1 MDRNIGS
8 APNRD
13 LQLPLLT
20 VDTVAGYVR
29 ELNLHLLMNAWKP
42 LKLQVVHQFSFQRN
56 RFDKQC
62 LRQTDSRFIKILGPS
77 AELSKQRLRIE
88 RETFSVWKD
97 ALGPSGRRY

>member
-29 ELNLHLLMNAWKP
+29 ELGLLPSDERLEATEVTGGSIN
-42 LKLQVVHQFSFQRN
+42 FSFRVTGLTN
-56 RFDKQC
+56 SVFVKQ
-62 LRQTDSRFIKILGPS
+62 TPGFIKILGPS
-77 AELSKQRLRIE
+77 AKLSKQRLRIE
-88 RETFSVWKD
+88 
-97 ALGPSGRRY
+97 